1 MSEETKVRRARLIR
15 LPVVMDWTGL
25 GRDSVYRLGKQ
36 GRFPKPYKIGQRA
49 SAWLESDV
57 LRWIEERITNQAQSK
72 TDRP

>member
-1 MSEETKVRRARLIR
+1 MSDEMKVRRARFIR

-36 GRFPKPYKIGQRA
+36 GRFPRPHKIGERA

-57 LRWIEERITNQAQSK
+57 LRWIEERTTSPAPRK
-72 TDRP
+72 AG